1 VKEIK
6 LRRPRVYDVQA
17 GSHLGMGASGPKLWQ
32 ESGGQF
38 EMASV
43 KAWGTGGVRGREEG
57 SALRLTW
64 KEKFP

>member
-32 ESGGQF
+32 ENGGQF
-38 EMASV
+38 EMASAR
-43 KAWGTGGVRGREEG
+43 AWEIGGAKRGR
-57 SALRLTW
+57 SMS
-64 KEKFP
+64 